1 MSISLFVTVETVP
14 KLALASNASSRIL
27 HVPVGFDSRTRT
39 TLLDFPVNMLLTI
52 IRSMFSEVFICS
64 VLLNLFNIL
73 HKFNISEQHNQ
84 VTIEQAPAVCRA
96 RISR

>member
-1 MSISLFVTVETVP
+1 
-14 KLALASNASSRIL
+14 
-27 HVPVGFDSRTRT
+27 
-39 TLLDFPVNMLLTI
+39 VNMLLTI
-52 IRSMFSEVFICS
+52 IRLLFSELFIRS

-73 HKFNISEQHNQ
+73 HMFNISERDNQ